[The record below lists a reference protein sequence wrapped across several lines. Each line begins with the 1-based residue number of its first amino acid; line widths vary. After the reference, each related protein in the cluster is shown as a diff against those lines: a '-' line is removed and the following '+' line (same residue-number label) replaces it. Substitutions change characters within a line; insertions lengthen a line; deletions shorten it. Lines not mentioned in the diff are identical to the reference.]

1 MLTRYNTC
9 VLVGMRG
16 DSTFLFPFS
25 EKVTNADNR
34 TPALTGAPRARLGHG
49 YGDLKNG
56 DPLPSYQPST
66 TRKILWRYEYK
77 YERTA
82 VVSPCCARVMSI
94 AYYRKCRSDTK
105 PPASRLPAA
114 ARACFFFSSSLL
126 FLLLFLLFRPIY
138 HLRPSFSLS
147 LLLRGP
153 LLRGAIVNRTYG
165 IHKNIHI

>member
-114 ARACFFFSSSLL
+114 ARACFFFFFSSFSSSFSSFPSHLPSSPL
-126 FLLLFLLFRPIY
+126 F
-138 HLRPSFSLS
+138 FSLPPIAGDHS
-147 LLLRGP
+147 
-153 LLRGAIVNRTYG
+153 
-165 IHKNIHI
+165 K